1 MEIGKYAVMEV
12 KRFVDFGLYLETEDG
27 QTEVLL
33 PRKYVPDGTKA
44 GDFLDVFIYKDS
56 EDRPV
61 ATTLKPYAT
70 VGEVAWL
77 KATSVDNIGA
87 FLDWGL
93 AKDILVPF
101 REQKMKMEEGRYYL
115 VYIYVDEVSG
125 RVAASAKLEKFIK
138 NDELDVQP
146 GEEVNL
152 IVGDESPVGIEVI
165 INNKHWGM
173 LYKNEVFRQLHKGHK
188 LNGFIKKIRED
199 NKIDVSLQKQGYDE
213 VEDASEKIKNA
224 LSANDGFLP
233 LTDKSNPEEIAAKL
247 QMSKKVFKKAIGA
260 LYKQR
265 EIALEENGIRLA
277 GSKNLSEEE

>member
-1 MEIGKYAVMEV
+1 MEIGKYAVLEV

-27 QTEVLL
+27 NTEVLL

-44 GDFLDVFIYKDS
+44 GDFLEVFIYKDS

-101 REQKMKMEEGRYYL
+101 REQKMKMEAGRYYL
-115 VYIYVDEVSG
+115 VYIYLDEVSG
-125 RVAASAKLEKFIK
+125 RIAASAKLEKFIK
-138 NDELDVQP
+138 NEDI
-146 GEEVNL
+146 NL
-152 IVGDESPVGIEVI
+152 AVGDEAELIIGDETPVGIEVV
-165 INNKHWGM
+165 INNKYWGI
-173 LYKNEVFRQLHKGHK
+173 LYKNEVFQPLHKGQK
-188 LNGFIKKIRED
+188 LKGFIKKIRED
-199 NKIDVSLQKQGYDE
+199 NKIDVSLQKQGYNE
-213 VEDASEKIKNA
+213 VENASGKIKMA
-224 LSANDGFLP
+224 LTENDGFLP
-233 LTDKSNPEEIAAKL
+233 LTDKSSPEEIAGKL

-265 EIALEENGIRLA
+265 EILLEENGIRLA
-277 GSKNLSEEE
+277 ESKN